1 MSKEGDPMS
10 EPQAIPGGQPRQLEP
25 AELALVLERLRSEQ
39 HLGKGAVAGAAASAL
54 GAAAWAVV
62 TVFTHYQI
70 GWMAVGIGFLVGF
83 AVRTFGKGVD
93 RVFGIVGAALALF
106 GCLAGNLLA
115 TCGMLAQQEHLKL
128 LEILTR
134 LDAQVIQELMVATF
148 TPMDLLFYGIAV
160 YEGYT
165 LSIRQLSTGE
175 LAKRVTG

>member
-1 MSKEGDPMS
+1 MS
-10 EPQAIPGGQPRQLEP
+10 EPQAIPGEQPRQLEP

-39 HLGKGAVAGAAASAL
+39 HLGKGGLAGAAAAAL
-54 GAAAWAVV
+54 GAAAWAFV
-62 TVFTHYQI
+62 TVVSHYQI
-70 GWMAVGIGFLVGF
+70 GWMAVGVGFLVGF

-115 TCGMLAQQEHLKL
+115 ACGMVAQQENLSFL
-128 LEILTR
+128 DILSR
-134 LDAQVIQELMVATF
+134 LDAQIIQEIMVATF

-160 YEGYT
+160 YEGYK
-165 LSIRQLSTGE
+165 LSFRQLSSEE